1 MKSLIKKSVFVFTC
15 LLLIIAGCTDQK
27 GTEASDEGYQ
37 DKKTQEIQTRNA
49 EAWEQAQA
57 LKFKDSDFLETKEPM
72 STEAINPPD
81 PETGLVGDK
90 AYNQMVYLAALD
102 RIKKH
107 SYVKDNQ
114 VYTTIKSGA
123 EINMAEDLYD
133 YIVNFL
139 YEEWNTALQEGRFE
153 IQYDEK
159 GLIWAVPVQK
169 KK

>member
-1 MKSLIKKSVFVFTC
+1 
-15 LLLIIAGCTDQK
+15 
-27 GTEASDEGYQ
+27 
-37 DKKTQEIQTRNA
+37 
-49 EAWEQAQA
+49 
-57 LKFKDSDFLETKEPM
+57 
-72 STEAINPPD
+72 
-81 PETGLVGDK
+81 
-90 AYNQMVYLAALD
+90 MVYLAALD